1 MTMNAL
7 DNTDRMLL
15 SMLQAN
21 SRMTTKEL
29 SAAVNLSQTP
39 VYERVRRLESEGYIR
54 QYVAL
59 LDARKLDL
67 GLTAFVM
74 VKLIRQDNVTTDR
87 FTRTVGGIENVVDCY
102 GIAGTFDFL
111 LKVLVRDME
120 SYKRFVVDVLG
131 NIDCVGSMETVFV
144 LNEVKRETAIPI

>member
-1 MTMNAL
+1 MNQL
-7 DNTDRMLL
+7 DNTDRKLL
-15 SMLQAN
+15 SMLQSN
-21 SRMTTKEL
+21 SRMTVKEL

>member
-1 MTMNAL
+1 MNQL
-7 DNTDRMLL
+7 DNTDRKLL
-15 SMLQAN
+15 SMLQSN
-21 SRMTTKEL
+21 SRMTVKEL

-39 VYERVRRLESEGYIR
+39 VYERVRRLESDGYIR

>member
-1 MTMNAL
+1 MNQL
-7 DNTDRMLL
+7 DNTDRKLL
-15 SMLQAN
+15 SMLQSN
-21 SRMTTKEL
+21 SRMTVKEL

-39 VYERVRRLESEGYIR
+39 VYERVRRLESDGYIR

-87 FTRTVGGIENVVDCY
+87 FTRTVGRIENVVDCY

>member
-1 MTMNAL
+1 MNAL

-59 LDARKLDL
+59 LDPRKLDL

>member
-1 MTMNAL
+1 MNQL
-7 DNTDRMLL
+7 DNTDRKLL
-15 SMLQAN
+15 SMLQSN
-21 SRMTTKEL
+21 SRMTVKEL

-87 FTRTVGGIENVVDCY
+87 FTRTVSGIENVVDCY

>member
-1 MTMNAL
+1 MNAL